1 MFFGTVV
8 SSSCLLVEFVGGVL
22 LVRGSAPESKRSTG
36 GSAPAEPPSDAIG
49 WRVGSPVRLPR
60 VGDGSTGSDY
70 RTEIV
75 DSRRPTKGPGQ
86 VADPQ
91 SFQTGVCRVQPS
103 TPAGGR
109 PVDPWAGRTLRP
121 GQPDHLGGRPYGP
134 AGDTGPLWPAPHAV
148 PGRTPTSLPPRSR
161 WPPRSTRQPRRP
173 GRPRRAS
180 RPVHQ
185 SPCRPPS
192 RPRPSRRR
200 RTPLLGP
207 PGSHS

>member
-22 LVRGSAPESKRSTG
+22 LVRGSAPESKGSTG

-60 VGDGSTGSDY
+60 VGDGPTGSDY

-134 AGDTGPLWPAPHAV
+134 AGDTGPLWPDPHGSGTGSDAYFSSSPV
-148 PGRTPTSLPPRSR
+148 SVA
-161 WPPRSTRQPRRP
+161 
-173 GRPRRAS
+173 AS
-180 RPVHQ
+180 VH
-185 SPCRPPS
+185 SPAETAGPPS
-192 RPRPSRRR
+192 AGFQTCSPVSLSTPHSPSA
-200 RTPLLGP
+200 
-207 PGSHS
+207 HSTSAYAAS